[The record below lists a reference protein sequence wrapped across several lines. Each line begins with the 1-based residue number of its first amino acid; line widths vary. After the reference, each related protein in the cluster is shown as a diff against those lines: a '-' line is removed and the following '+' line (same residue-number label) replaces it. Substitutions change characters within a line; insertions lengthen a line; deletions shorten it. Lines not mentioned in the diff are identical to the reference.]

1 MNKLK
6 FTIIL
11 SLGLFLLSAVSVK
24 AQTIT
29 AGGGV
34 GYGSKSEDFNF
45 QVNAY
50 YSIPNLPLRIGGDVG
65 FSKPEDNLT
74 QIDGNANVHL
84 MILDNE
90 TASLYALTGLNVL
103 YSKFS
108 VGDVSES
115 ETFTGLN
122 AGGGIELG
130 LGFGR
135 AFGEVKYIIG
145 RDIPNDDEQL
155 VIGAGIRVNI
165 SN

>member
-1 MNKLK
+1 MRKIQ
-6 FTIIL
+6 FAIT
-11 SLGLFLLSAVSVK
+11 LSAVMVLFSTVSLK

-50 YSIPNLPLRIGGDVG
+50 YSIPNLPLRVGGDVG

-84 MILDNE
+84 MLLDKE
-90 TASLYALTGLNVL
+90 MISIYGLTGLNVL
-103 YSKFS
+103 YNKFS
-108 VGDVSES
+108 GDGSSVSN
-115 ETFTGLN
+115 TYTGLN
-122 AGGGIELG
+122 AGAGLELG

-155 VIGAGIRVNI
+155 IIGAGIRVNI

>member
-1 MNKLK
+1 MRKLQY
-6 FTIIL
+6 TIIL
-11 SLGLFLLSAVSVK
+11 FSGIFLLSVVSLK
-24 AQTIT
+24 AQTIS

-50 YSIPNLPLRIGGDVG
+50 YSIPNLPLRIGGDIG
-65 FSKPEDNLT
+65 FAKPEDNLT

-84 MILDNE
+84 MLLDKD
-90 TASLYALTGLNVL
+90 AISIYGLTGLNVL
-103 YSKFS
+103 YSKVS
-108 VGDVSES
+108 VGDVSDS
-115 ETFTGLN
+115 ETYTGLN
-122 AGGGIELG
+122 AGGGLELG

>member
-1 MNKLK
+1 MNK
-6 FTIIL
+6 FTYAIIL
-11 SLGLFLLSAVSVK
+11 SLGMFLLAAVSVQ

-50 YSIPNLPLRIGGDVG
+50 YSIPNLPLRVGGDVG

-74 QIDGNANVHL
+74 QIEGNANVHL
-84 MILDNE
+84 MLLDKE
-90 TASLYALTGLNVL
+90 LISIYGLTGLNVL
-103 YSKFS
+103 YSKIS
-108 VGDVSES
+108 VGDVSDS
-115 ETFTGLN
+115 STDTGFN
-122 AGGGIELG
+122 VGGGAEVD

-135 AFGEVKYIIG
+135 GFGEAKYILG
-145 RDIPNDDEQL
+145 SDREEQL
-155 VIGAGIRVNI
+155 VLGVGVRVAI

>member
-1 MNKLK
+1 MKK
-6 FTIIL
+6 IQIAITL
-11 SLGLFLLSAVSVK
+11 SVIMLLFSVVSLQ

-34 GYGSKSEDFNF
+34 GYGSESEDFNF

-50 YSIPNLPLRIGGDVG
+50 YSIPNLPLRVGGDVG

-84 MILDNE
+84 MLINKE
-90 TASLYALTGLNVL
+90 AVSLYGLTGLNVL
-103 YSKFS
+103 YNKVS
-108 VGDVSES
+108 VGDVSQS
-115 ETFTGLN
+115 ETYTGLN
-122 AGGGIELG
+122 AGAGLELG

-135 AFGEVKYIIG
+135 AYGEVKYIIG
-145 RDIPNDDEQL
+145 RDIPGDDEQII
-155 VIGAGIRVNI
+155 VGAGIRVNI

>member
-1 MNKLK
+1 MRKLNYA
-6 FTIIL
+6 IL
-11 SLGLFLLSAVSVK
+11 LSAGLFLLSAVSLK

-84 MILDNE
+84 MLVDNE
-90 TASLYALTGLNVL
+90 TLSIYGLTGLNVL
-103 YSKFS
+103 YAKVS

-115 ETFTGLN
+115 ETYTGLN
-122 AGGGIELG
+122 AGGGLELG

>member
-1 MNKLK
+1 MKKLQ
-6 FTIIL
+6 FAITLVSIMF
-11 SLGLFLLSAVSVK
+11 LFSAVSLK

-74 QIDGNANVHL
+74 QIEGNANVHL
-84 MILDNE
+84 MLLDKE
-90 TASLYALTGLNVL
+90 AISIYGLTGLNVL
-103 YSKFS
+103 YAKVS

-115 ETFTGLN
+115 ETYTGLN
-122 AGGGIELG
+122 AGGGLELG

-155 VIGAGIRVNI
+155 IIGAGIRVNI

>member
-1 MNKLK
+1 MRKIK
-6 FTIIL
+6 FAITL
-11 SLGLFLLSAVSVK
+11 AAVMVFVSSVSLK
-24 AQTIT
+24 AQTIS

-50 YSIPNLPLRIGGDVG
+50 YSIPNLPLRVGGDVG

-74 QIDGNANVHL
+74 QIDGNANIHL
-84 MILDNE
+84 MLIDKE
-90 TASLYALTGLNVL
+90 AVSLYGLTGLNVL
-103 YSKFS
+103 HSKYSGEGMS
-108 VGDVSES
+108 VSD
-115 ETFTGLN
+115 TYTGLN
-122 AGGGIELG
+122 AGGGLELG

-145 RDIPNDDEQL
+145 RDIPGDDEQL
-155 VIGAGIRVNI
+155 IFGAGIRVNI

>member
-1 MNKLK
+1 MRKIQFAITLAAVMLL
-6 FTIIL
+6 FSTV
-11 SLGLFLLSAVSVK
+11 SLK

-84 MILDNE
+84 MLINKE
-90 TASLYALTGLNVL
+90 AVSLYGLTGLNVL
-103 YSKFS
+103 YNKVS
-108 VGDVSES
+108 VGDVSQS
-115 ETFTGLN
+115 ETYTGLN
-122 AGGGIELG
+122 AGAGLELG

>member
-1 MNKLK
+1 M
-6 FTIIL
+6 FTTI
-11 SLGLFLLSAVSVK
+11 SAK

-50 YSIPNLPLRIGGDVG
+50 YSIPNLPLRVGGDVG
-65 FSKPEDNLT
+65 YSKPEDNLT
-74 QIDGNANVHL
+74 QVDGNANVHL
-84 MILDNE
+84 MILDKE
-90 TASLYALTGLNVL
+90 AVSLYGLTGLNVL
-103 YSKFS
+103 YSKVS

-115 ETFTGLN
+115 ETYTGLN
-122 AGGGIELG
+122 AGGGLELG

-155 VIGAGIRVNI
+155 VFGAGIRVNI